1 MGVVRRDGGC
11 TLVLRVRGLVRF
23 VYPVEDTTQQ
33 VKCETK
39 HFRKVLTQRFQRCPV
54 LSNSFGNVYVLN
66 RRNVYANGH
75 K

>member
-33 VKCETK
+33 VKSETK
-39 HFRKVLTQRFQRCPV
+39 HFRKILTQRFQRCPV

-66 RRNVYANGH
+66 RSNVYANGH